1 MTYYT
6 ELRDI
11 RFEKKDAR
19 QIFRYRLFPRNMM
32 VIKDGHVEIHKIPY
46 GTAYKIFKLIPIE
59 VFNENTWISIDNS
72 LEKLQKVFQP
82 TTKIE
87 EKVSIIEEPKPIVEV
102 PKIEK
107 PKTLTLSDSISIDE
121 NIKMEPELIEE
132 ELVTDDEN
140 NVEDLND
147 EDSTNEESK
156 SKKNKFSVHFKSKK
170 K

>member
-59 VFNENTWISIDNS
+59 VFNEDIWISIDNS
-72 LEKLQKVFQP
+72 LEKLQKVFQS
-82 TTKIE
+82 TTKVE
-87 EKVSIIEEPKPIVEV
+87 EKVPIIEEPKPIVEV
-102 PKIEK
+102 PKIEEH
-107 PKTLTLSDSISIDE
+107 KTLTLSDSISINED
-121 NIKMEPELIEE
+121 IKIEPELIEE
-132 ELVTDDEN
+132 ELAIDDEN